1 MTAVER
7 AVRQSAPLRDS
18 LTSSVNSSSRIKP
31 PPLRTGDTVGVVA
44 SAAAVDREYL
54 ERGVQELARQGY
66 RVKVSERA
74 LARDRILA
82 GTDGERASELTR
94 FFRDPEVRAIF
105 AARGGYGAGRLLPL
119 IDFERLRRTPKI
131 FVGFSDQTFLLNA
144 IAEQARMVCFHGP
157 MVAKDVAGGIS
168 ARSMEH
174 LRRLLAGELD
184 RFDLRAAEAIHP
196 GAAQGALIGGCLS
209 IVVAM
214 LATPYVPDFTGK
226 ILFLEDTGEKAYR
239 IDRMLVQLR
248 HSGALEQV
256 AGVVFGG
263 MHSPGD
269 SESEQR
275 LIRQFAA
282 EQTAGLGVPVLW
294 GIEAGHGTENFTLP
308 IGLRARLDAAACRI
322 SFEERAVS

>member
-1 MTAVER
+1 M
-7 AVRQSAPLRDS
+7 
-18 LTSSVNSSSRIKP
+18 NSSFRIKP
-31 PPLRTGDTVGVVA
+31 PPLRAGDTVGVVA

-54 ERGVQELARQGY
+54 ERGVRELARQGY

-82 GTDGERASELTR
+82 GTDEERASELMR

-119 IDFERLRRTPKI
+119 IDFDLLRRTPKI

-144 IAEQARMVCFHGP
+144 IAELSRMVCFHGP

-168 ARSMEH
+168 ARSMLH

-184 RFDLRAAEAIHP
+184 GFDLQAAEAIHP
-196 GAAQGALIGGCLS
+196 GVAQGEVIGGCLS

-214 LATPYVPDFTGK
+214 LATPYAPDFTGK

-248 HSGALEQV
+248 QSGALGKV

-263 MHSPGD
+263 MRSPGD
-269 SESEQR
+269 SEAEQR

-282 EQTAGLGVPVLW
+282 EQTAALDAPVLW

-308 IGLRARLDAAACRI
+308 LGLQARLDATACRVSLI
-322 SFEERAVS
+322 GRAVS

>member
-1 MTAVER
+1 
-7 AVRQSAPLRDS
+7 VRQFARLRDS
-18 LTSSVNSSSRIKP
+18 LTLLVTSSSRIKP
-31 PPLRTGDTVGVVA
+31 PRLRTGDTVGVVA

-54 ERGVQELARQGY
+54 ERGVRELTRQGY

-74 LARDRILA
+74 LARDGILA
-82 GTDGERASELTR
+82 GTNEERASELMR
-94 FFRDPEVRAIF
+94 FFRDPGVRAIF

-119 IDFERLRRTPKI
+119 IDFDLLRRTPKI

-144 IAEQARMVCFHGP
+144 IAELSRMVCFHGP

-168 ARSMEH
+168 ARSMLH
-174 LRRLLAGELD
+174 LRRLLAGESD
-184 RFDLRAAEAIHP
+184 GFDLQAAEAIHP
-196 GAAQGALIGGCLS
+196 GVAQGELIGGCLS
-209 IVVAM
+209 ILVAM
-214 LATPYVPDFTGK
+214 LATPYAPDFTGK

-248 HSGALEQV
+248 HSGALAKV

-263 MHSPGD
+263 MRSPGD
-269 SESEQR
+269 SEPEQR

-294 GIEAGHGTENFTLP
+294 GIQAGHGTENFTLP
-308 IGLRARLDAAACRI
+308 VGLRARLDAGACRL
-322 SFEERAVS
+322 SFVERAVS

>member
-1 MTAVER
+1 
-7 AVRQSAPLRDS
+7 
-18 LTSSVNSSSRIKP
+18 
-31 PPLRTGDTVGVVA
+31 VGVVA
-44 SAAAVDREYL
+44 PGAAVDREYL
-54 ERGVQELARQGY
+54 ERGVQELVRQGY

-82 GTDGERASELTR
+82 GTDEERAAELMR
-94 FFRDPEVRAIF
+94 FFGDAEVSAIF

-119 IDFERLRRTPKI
+119 IDFELLRRNPKI

-144 IAEQARMVCFHGP
+144 IVESAAMVCFHGP
-157 MVAKDVAGGIS
+157 MVAKDLAGGLS
-168 ARSMEH
+168 ARSMLH

-184 RFDLRAAEAIHP
+184 GFDLYGAEAIHP
-196 GAAQGALIGGCLS
+196 GVAQGKMIGGCLS

-214 LATPYVPDFTGK
+214 LATPYVPDFAGK

-248 HSGALEQV
+248 HSGALARV

-263 MHSPGD
+263 MRSPGD
-269 SESEQR
+269 TESEQR

-294 GIEAGHGTENFTLP
+294 GIAAGHGTENFTLP
-308 IGLRARLDAAACRI
+308 MGAPARLDAGARRL
-322 SFEERAVS
+322 SFIERAVG

>member
-1 MTAVER
+1 M
-7 AVRQSAPLRDS
+7 
-18 LTSSVNSSSRIKP
+18 NSSSIKP
-31 PPLRTGDTVGVVA
+31 PPLRSGDTVGVVP

-54 ERGVQELARQGY
+54 ERGVQELVRQGY
-66 RVKVSERA
+66 RVKLSERA

-82 GTDGERASELTR
+82 GTDEERAAELMR

-119 IDFERLRRTPKI
+119 IDFGEIRRTPKI

-144 IAEQARMVCFHGP
+144 LTGLARIVCFHGP
-157 MVAKDVAGGIS
+157 MVAKDVAGGVS
-168 ARSMEH
+168 ARSMLH

-184 RFDLRAAEAIHP
+184 AFDLQAAEAIHP
-196 GAAQGALIGGCLS
+196 GTAQGELIGGCLS

-214 LATPYVPDFTGK
+214 LATPYAPDFSGK

-248 HSGALEQV
+248 HSGALARV

-263 MHSPGD
+263 MRAPGD

-275 LIRQFAA
+275 LIREFAA

-294 GIEAGHGTENFTLP
+294 GIEAGHGTENMTLP
-308 IGLRARLDAAACRI
+308 IGLQARLDAAACRV
-322 SFEERAVS
+322 SFMEKAVG

>member
-1 MTAVER
+1 M
-7 AVRQSAPLRDS
+7 PLP
-18 LTSSVNSSSRIKP
+18 LMNSGARIKP
-31 PPLRTGDTVGVVA
+31 PPLNAGDTIGVVA
-44 SAAAVDREYL
+44 PAAAVDREYL
-54 ERGVQELARQGY
+54 ERGVQELVRQGY
-66 RVKVSERA
+66 RVKLSEHA

-82 GTDGERASELTR
+82 GSDQQRASELMR

-119 IDFERLRRTPKI
+119 IDFNLLRSHPKI
-131 FVGFSDQTFLLNA
+131 FVGFSDQTFMINA
-144 IAEQARMVCFHGP
+144 IVELSTMVCFHGP

-168 ARSMEH
+168 ARSMLH

-184 RFDLRAAEAIHP
+184 GFELHGSETFHP
-196 GAAQGALIGGCLS
+196 GVAQGEVIGGCLS
-209 IVVAM
+209 IVVAT
-214 LATPYVPDFTGK
+214 LGTPYAPDFASK

-248 HSGALEQV
+248 QSGALDRV
-256 AGVVFGG
+256 AGMVFGG
-263 MHSPGD
+263 MRSPGD
-269 SESEQR
+269 AEPEQR

-308 IGLRARLDAAACRI
+308 MGVRARIDAGNCRL
-322 SFEERAVS
+322 SFIERAVC

>member
-1 MTAVER
+1 M
-7 AVRQSAPLRDS
+7 
-18 LTSSVNSSSRIKP
+18 
-31 PPLRTGDTVGVVA
+31 GVVA
-44 SAAAVDREYL
+44 PGAAVDREYL
-54 ERGVQELARQGY
+54 ERGVQELVRQGY

-82 GTDGERASELTR
+82 GTDEERAAELMR
-94 FFRDPEVRAIF
+94 FFGDAEVSAIF

-119 IDFERLRRTPKI
+119 IDFDLLRRNPKI

-144 IAEQARMVCFHGP
+144 IVESAAMVCFHGP
-157 MVAKDVAGGIS
+157 MVAKDLAGGLS
-168 ARSMEH
+168 ARSMLH

-184 RFDLRAAEAIHP
+184 GFDLYGAEAIHP
-196 GAAQGALIGGCLS
+196 GVAQGKMIGGCLS

-214 LATPYVPDFTGK
+214 LATPYVPDFAGK

-248 HSGALEQV
+248 HSGALARV

-263 MHSPGD
+263 MRSPGD
-269 SESEQR
+269 TESEQR

-294 GIEAGHGTENFTLP
+294 GIAAGHGTENFTLP
-308 IGLRARLDAAACRI
+308 MGAPARLDAGARRL
-322 SFEERAVS
+322 SFIERAVG

>member
-1 MTAVER
+1 MREL
-7 AVRQSAPLRDS
+7 VRQ
-18 LTSSVNSSSRIKP
+18 
-31 PPLRTGDTVGVVA
+31 GF
-44 SAAAVDREYL
+44 
-54 ERGVQELARQGY
+54 

-74 LARDRILA
+74 WARDRILA
-82 GTDGERASELTR
+82 GTDEERASELMR
-94 FFRDPEVRAIF
+94 FFHDPEVRAIF

-119 IDFERLRRTPKI
+119 IDFDLLRRTPKI
-131 FVGFSDQTFLLNA
+131 FVGFSDQTFLLGA
-144 IAEQARMVCFHGP
+144 IEGLSRMVCFHGP
-157 MVAKDVAGGIS
+157 MVAKDLAGGVS
-168 ARSMEH
+168 APSMLH

-184 RFDLRAAEAIHP
+184 GFDLQATAAIHP
-196 GAAQGALIGGCLS
+196 GVAQGEVIGGCLS

-214 LATPYVPDFTGK
+214 LATPYVPDFRGK

-248 HSGALEQV
+248 HSGALAGV

-263 MHSPGD
+263 MRSPGD

-275 LIRQFAA
+275 LILQFAA

-308 IGLRARLDAAACRI
+308 IGLQARLDTAACRI
-322 SFEERAVS
+322 SFIERAVS

>member
-1 MTAVER
+1 VE
-7 AVRQSAPLRDS
+7 
-18 LTSSVNSSSRIKP
+18 
-31 PPLRTGDTVGVVA
+31 GDTVGVVA
-44 SAAAVDREYL
+44 CAAAVERDYL
-54 ERGVQELARQGY
+54 ERGVAELSRQGY
-66 RVKVSERA
+66 RIKVSERA
-74 LARDRILA
+74 LDRDRILA
-82 GTDGERASELTR
+82 GADEERAAELMR
-94 FFRDPEVRAIF
+94 FFRDPDVRAIF

-119 IDFERLRRTPKI
+119 IDFEELRRNPKI

-144 IAEQARMVCFHGP
+144 IVELSAMVCFHGP
-157 MVAKDVAGGIS
+157 MVAKDVAGGVS
-168 ARSMEH
+168 ARSMLH

-184 RFDLRAAEAIHP
+184 RFELQATEAIHQ
-196 GAAQGALIGGCLS
+196 GVAQGEVIGGCLS

-214 LATPYVPDFTGK
+214 LATPYIPDFTGK

-248 HSGALEQV
+248 HSGALFKV

-263 MHSPGD
+263 MRSPGD
-269 SESEQR
+269 ADSERR

-308 IGLRARLDAAACRI
+308 IGARARVDARARSI
-322 SFEERAVS
+322 TFVESAVS

>member
-1 MTAVER
+1 VAFR
-7 AVRQSAPLRDS
+7 
-18 LTSSVNSSSRIKP
+18 SRIKP
-31 PPLRTGDTVGVVA
+31 PPLLEGDTVGVVA
-44 SAAAVDREYL
+44 TAAAVEHEYL
-54 ERGVQELARQGY
+54 ERGVAELVRQGY

-82 GTDGERASELTR
+82 GADEERAEELMR
-94 FFRDPEVRAIF
+94 FFRDTEVNAIF
-105 AARGGYGAGRLLPL
+105 AARGGYGSGRLLPM
-119 IDFERLRRTPKI
+119 IDFGLMRRNPKI
-131 FVGFSDQTFLLNA
+131 FLGFSDQTFLLNA
-144 IAEQARMVCFHGP
+144 IVELSAMVCFHGP
-157 MVAKDVAGGIS
+157 MVAKDVAGGVS
-168 ARSMEH
+168 ARSMLH

-184 RFDLRAAEAIHP
+184 RFDLQAAEAIHQ
-196 GAAQGALIGGCLS
+196 GVAQGEVIGGCLS

-214 LATPYVPDFTGK
+214 LATPYAPDFTGK

-248 HSGALEQV
+248 HSGVLSKV

-263 MHSPGD
+263 MRAPGD
-269 SESEQR
+269 SESERR

-308 IGLRARLDAAACRI
+308 IGARARVDAHARSI
-322 SFEERAVS
+322 TFVESAVS

>member
-1 MTAVER
+1 
-7 AVRQSAPLRDS
+7 
-18 LTSSVNSSSRIKP
+18 
-31 PPLRTGDTVGVVA
+31 VGVVA
-44 SAAAVDREYL
+44 PAAAVDGEFL
-54 ERGVQELARQGY
+54 KRGVDELVRHGY

-82 GTDGERASELTR
+82 GSDLERAAELTR
-94 FFRDPEVRAIF
+94 FFADPDVRAIF

-119 IDFERLRRTPKI
+119 VDFSRLRATPKI

-144 IAEQARMVCFHGP
+144 LVTLAGMVCFHGP
-157 MVAKDVAGGIS
+157 MVAKDIAGGTTP
-168 ARSMEH
+168 RSMAH
-174 LRRLLAGELD
+174 LRRLLAGELES
-184 RFDLRAAEAIHP
+184 FDLQGSQAIHP
-196 GAAQGALIGGCLS
+196 GAADGELIGGCLS

-214 LATPYVPDFTGK
+214 LGTPYAPDFAGR

-248 HSGALEQV
+248 QSGVLARV

-263 MHSPGD
+263 MRSPGEA
-269 SESEQR
+269 ESEQR

-294 GIEAGHGTENFTLP
+294 GVDAGHGTENFTLAM
-308 IGLRARLDAAACRI
+308 GARFRIDSRTCRLSLI
-322 SFEERAVS
+322 ERAVSKV

>member
-1 MTAVER
+1 LR
-7 AVRQSAPLRDS
+7 RGLRQFARLRGS
-18 LTSSVNSSSRIKP
+18 LTASVNYSSRIKP

-66 RVKVSERA
+66 QVKVSERA

-82 GTDGERASELTR
+82 GTDEERASELVR

-119 IDFERLRRTPKI
+119 IDFEALWRTPKI

-144 IAEQARMVCFHGP
+144 LAELARMVCFHGP
-157 MVAKDVAGGIS
+157 MVAKDVAGGVS
-168 ARSMEH
+168 KRSMLH

-184 RFDLRAAEAIHP
+184 GFDLPAAEAIHP
-196 GAAQGALIGGCLS
+196 GVAQGELVGGCLS

-214 LATPYVPDFTGK
+214 LATPYAPDFSGK

-248 HSGALEQV
+248 HSGALGRV

-263 MHSPGD
+263 MRAPGD

-308 IGLRARLDAAACRI
+308 IGLRARLDAATCRL
-322 SFEERAVS
+322 SFLERAVS

>member
-1 MTAVER
+1 
-7 AVRQSAPLRDS
+7 
-18 LTSSVNSSSRIKP
+18 
-31 PPLRTGDTVGVVA
+31 VGVVA
-44 SAAAVDREYL
+44 PGAAVDREYL
-54 ERGVQELARQGY
+54 ERGVQELVRQGY

-82 GTDGERASELTR
+82 GTDEERAAELMR
-94 FFRDPEVRAIF
+94 FFGDAEVSAIF

-119 IDFERLRRTPKI
+119 IDFELLRRNPKI

-144 IAEQARMVCFHGP
+144 IVESAAMVCFHGP
-157 MVAKDVAGGIS
+157 MVAKDLAGGLS
-168 ARSMEH
+168 ARSMLH

-184 RFDLRAAEAIHP
+184 GFDLYGAEAIHP
-196 GAAQGALIGGCLS
+196 GVAQGKMIGGCLS

-214 LATPYVPDFTGK
+214 LATPYVPDFAGK

-248 HSGALEQV
+248 HSGALARV

-263 MHSPGD
+263 MRSPGD
-269 SESEQR
+269 TESEQR

-294 GIEAGHGTENFTLP
+294 GIAAGHGTENFTLP
-308 IGLRARLDAAACRI
+308 MGAPAHLDAGARRL
-322 SFEERAVS
+322 SFIERAVG